1 MKIRSILLIILAL
14 LAATGASAQDSTG
27 VVGTRQGCVRAT
39 VSATGWTY
47 YTSASMTDGT
57 GTAALPA
64 SLYVMEVTLQVEDTT
79 DGAYLCLGS
88 SCGTVTTNKPLVPA
102 SGARTVGTRG
112 VGTAT
117 GARVQTI
124 GVHGAGTGTDLVV
137 CAYYRTTT

>member
-1 MKIRSILLIILAL
+1 MKSRSILLIILAL

-57 GTAALPA
+57 GTATLPA

-88 SCGTVTTNKPLVPA
+88 ACGATANKPLVPA

-124 GVHGAGTGTDLVV
+124 GVYGAGTGTDVLV

>member
-1 MKIRSILLIILAL
+1 MKSRSILLIILAL

-27 VVGTRQGCVRAT
+27 IVGTRQGCVRAT
-39 VSATGWTY
+39 VSSTGWTY

-64 SLYVMEVTLQVEDTT
+64 SLYVMEVTIQNEDTT

-88 SCGTVTTNKPLVPA
+88 SCGTVPTNKPLIPA

-112 VGTAT
+112 VSTAT

-124 GVHGAGTGTDLVV
+124 GVYGAGTGTDVLV